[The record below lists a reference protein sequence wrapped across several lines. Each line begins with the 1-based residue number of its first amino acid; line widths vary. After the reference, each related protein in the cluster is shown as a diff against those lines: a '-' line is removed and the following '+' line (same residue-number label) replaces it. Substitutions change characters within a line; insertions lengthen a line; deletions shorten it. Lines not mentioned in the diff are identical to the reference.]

1 MYCETEPAF
10 EGANVVFEKV
20 GIFVEIDGFEGKFSE
35 TLSSVCVC
43 G

>member
-10 EGANVVFEKV
+10 EGANVVFEEV
-20 GIFVEIDGFEGKFSE
+20 GIFVEIDGFEREFSQA
-35 TLSSVCVC
+35 LSSVCVR